1 MTASAIVLRT
11 KSIRPG
17 GGGDVPSQ
25 RASAPQGHPVPPLG
39 PKLQLAR
46 SVLIVTVVLSVS
58 TLLHLGFASSL
69 QQRAAQGRS
78 YDSFRAE
85 LARGTAPIGPADSEG
100 VELALGRPVAYLE
113 IRSIGLEQVVGEG
126 TTTEVLFDGPG
137 HRRDTPL
144 PGQVGT
150 SVLFGRS
157 ASYGGPFDRLVELT
171 ADDKITVTTGQGVF
185 EYRVTGL
192 RREGDPTPA
201 PAAAGTARLTLITSD
216 GANFFP
222 SGLLRVDAELV
233 GLPVIGPGR
242 SVPAAGLPQDE
253 RAMENQTDTLWALA
267 LWMQGLI
274 ILSVAVIWGWLRWGR
289 AQAWIVFIPA
299 LALVGMSAAGELAKL
314 MPNLL

>member
-11 KSIRPG
+11 KSLRPG
-17 GGGDVPSQ
+17 GGNVSSQ

-58 TLLHLGFASSL
+58 SLLHLGFVSSL

-100 VELALGRPVAYLE
+100 VELDLGRPVAYLE

-126 TTTEVLFDGPG
+126 TTAEVLFDGPG

-157 ASYGGPFDRLVELT
+157 ASYGGPFDRLIDLA

-192 RREGDPTPA
+192 RREGDPTPV
-201 PAAAGTARLTLITSD
+201 PAAAGAARLTLITSD

-233 GLPVIGPGR
+233 GQPVIGPSR
-242 SVPAAGLPQDE
+242 SVSAAGLPEDE

>member
-17 GGGDVPSQ
+17 GGNVPSQ

-39 PKLQLAR
+39 PRLQLAR
-46 SVLIVTVVLSVS
+46 SVLIVTVALSVS
-58 TLLHLGFASSL
+58 SLLHLGFVSSL

-100 VELALGRPVAYLE
+100 VELDLGRPVAYLE

-126 TTTEVLFDGPG
+126 TTAEVLFDGPG

-157 ASYGGPFDRLVELT
+157 ASYGGPFDRLIDLT

-185 EYRVTGL
+185 QYRVTGL

-201 PAAAGTARLTLITSD
+201 AAAAGAARLTLITSD

-233 GLPVIGPGR
+233 GQSVIGPSR
-242 SVPAAGLPQDE
+242 SVSAAGLPEDE
-253 RAMENQTDTLWALA
+253 RAMENQSDTLWALA